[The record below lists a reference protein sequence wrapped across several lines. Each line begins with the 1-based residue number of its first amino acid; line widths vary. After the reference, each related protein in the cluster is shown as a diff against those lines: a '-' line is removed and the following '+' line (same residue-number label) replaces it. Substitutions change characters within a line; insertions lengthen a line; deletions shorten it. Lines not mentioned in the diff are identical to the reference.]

1 MRGYPMPNTILVVD
15 DYEDTRRLYVMMLE
29 DLGFRVL
36 EADDGYHAVAM
47 VRKEH
52 PNLVLMD
59 MSMPGM
65 DGIGATKLI
74 KEMIDMTDVT
84 IIGIT
89 ANGNL
94 YNEKAIEAGCDAII
108 SKPIEIKTLSSMIS
122 LYVQP

>member
-1 MRGYPMPNTILVVD
+1 MPNTILVVD
-15 DYEDTRRLYVMMLE
+15 DYEDTRRLYKLMLE
-29 DLGFRVL
+29 DLGFRAL
-36 EADDGYHAVAM
+36 EAADGYKAVAL

-65 DGIGATKLI
+65 DGIGATRLI
-74 KEMIDMTDVT
+74 KEMSDMRDVT

-89 ANGNL
+89 ANGNQ
-94 YNEKAIEAGCDAII
+94 YNEQAIEAGCDAVI
-108 SKPIEIKTLSSMIS
+108 SKPIDVKTLSSIIT